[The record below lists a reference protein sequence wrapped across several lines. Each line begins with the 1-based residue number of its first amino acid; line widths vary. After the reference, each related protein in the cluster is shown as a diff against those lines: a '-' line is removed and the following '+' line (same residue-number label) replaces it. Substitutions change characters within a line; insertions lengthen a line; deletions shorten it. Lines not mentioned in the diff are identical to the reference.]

1 MLRMFLSAD
10 PAKDG
15 VVLAEQTEGQSLARG
30 CGVGQRASGALTP
43 ARELSAGRLLPT
55 SPLYTNIPIT
65 PTPFAA
71 LALSSHRS

>member
-30 CGVGQRASGALTP
+30 CGAESFRRVDS
-43 ARELSAGRLLPT
+43 SA
-55 SPLYTNIPIT
+55 
-65 PTPFAA
+65 
-71 LALSSHRS
+71 